1 MVMSFGKP
9 LGSPIEGGSKFW
21 REVGIL
27 LSYFMVS
34 QEFNNV
40 VSHAP

>member
-9 LGSPIEGGSKFW
+9 LGSPIEGGSEFW
-21 REVGIL
+21 GEVGIL
-27 LSYFMVS
+27 LSYFMIS
-34 QEFNNV
+34 QKFNNM